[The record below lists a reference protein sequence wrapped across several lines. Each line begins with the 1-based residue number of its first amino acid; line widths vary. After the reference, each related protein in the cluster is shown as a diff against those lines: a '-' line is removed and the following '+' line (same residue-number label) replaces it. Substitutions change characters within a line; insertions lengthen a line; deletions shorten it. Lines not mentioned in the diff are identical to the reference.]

1 MQSLKR
7 ITLLTREICSIP
19 IKRWLIA
26 LLVNWR
32 YHHDQMNIENT
43 YRIPHSLIWVIVF
56 VLMTIELN
64 AQEQRD
70 TFFYKTKLE
79 DYIIHADTLVNFK
92 FTVSSED
99 EWFVLKGD
107 NFKYDIRPN
116 FALGASIGVSY
127 KFLSASFGFI
137 PKFIPGNSDNDL
149 KGKSRAFS
157 FKLNLVF
164 NKWGQQLAIG
174 KTQGYFLA
182 NTADF
187 DASWQKGDPYIQLPD
202 LKVQF
207 FRGNTFYK
215 FNANYSIKAVS
226 TQSEIQIKSSGS
238 FIPALDYSLYNI
250 DNKSND
256 TAQKTSQRS
265 QNFDG
270 VLELGYFYSF
280 VFNKKWYVAVGLVPG
295 IGYGNTKLTTRY
307 PDENINTHY
316 GNAIY
321 RIKEAAG
328 LGYNTTRFFTGC
340 EFRLSQSLRND
351 NVPAV
356 KQVSSRLFFQVFAG
370 YRFIAPKFLK
380 KSVNYMEDKTHF

>member
-1 MQSLKR
+1 MN
-7 ITLLTREICSIP
+7 IEINNTAFVC
-19 IKRWLIA
+19 RLCLIA
-26 LLVNWR
+26 LILL
-32 YHHDQMNIENT
+32 T
-43 YRIPHSLIWVIVF
+43 F
-56 VLMTIELN
+56 ELN
-64 AQEQRD
+64 AQQHTDTALAKNKLENYIFYTD
-70 TFFYKTKLE
+70 TF
-79 DYIIHADTLVNFK
+79 VNFK
-92 FTVSSED
+92 ATVSSED

-107 NFKYDIRPN
+107 DFKYDIRPN

-137 PKFIPGNSDNDL
+137 PKFVPGNNDNNL
-149 KGKSRAFS
+149 KGKSKAFA
-157 FKLNLVF
+157 FKLNMVF

-182 NTADF
+182 NTSDF
-187 DASWQKGDPYIQLPD
+187 DASWQKDDPYIQFPD

-215 FNANYSIKAVS
+215 FNTNYSIKAVA

-256 TAQKTSQRS
+256 TTQKSSQRS
-265 QNFDG
+265 QNFDV
-270 VLELGYFYSF
+270 VLELGYFYTF
-280 VFNKKWYVAVGLVPG
+280 VLNKKWYAAVGLVPG
-295 IGYGNTKLTTRY
+295 IGYGYTKLTTRY
-307 PDENINTHY
+307 PDENFITHY
-316 GNAIY
+316 DNVIY

-356 KQVSSRLFFQVFAG
+356 KQVSSRLYFQVFAG

-380 KSVNYMEDKTHF
+380 KSVNYIEDKTHF